1 MEPLLDGGGGWFLPW
16 PYPVGINPNQAG
28 VHQAPPCILC
38 PQTWTGVPTLRL
50 LSSAWAQS
58 SLSNKL
64 MVTLCLRTNAG
75 EAENKLPWRPRI
87 GRSSR
92 LLAGVDEHPGDKLFW
107 SPGASAAGGAVYK
120 WGQATFPVLLP
131 VGMKEMG
138 TLTGRTAREN
148 RADPRV
154 PPWQAGL
161 QE

>member
-1 MEPLLDGGGGWFLPW
+1 MEPLLDGGGGWFPPLALSL
-16 PYPVGINPNQAG
+16 GNKSKAG
-28 VHQAPPCILC
+28 WGAPSSPCILC
-38 PQTWTGVPTLRL
+38 PQTWTGVPTVA
-50 LSSAWAQS
+50 SAWAQS
-58 SLSNKL
+58 LLSNKL
-64 MVTLCLRTNAG
+64 MVTLCLCTNAG

-120 WGQATFPVLLP
+120 WGQARFLVLLP

-138 TLTGRTAREN
+138 TLPGRTAKEN
-148 RADPRV
+148 RTDPRF